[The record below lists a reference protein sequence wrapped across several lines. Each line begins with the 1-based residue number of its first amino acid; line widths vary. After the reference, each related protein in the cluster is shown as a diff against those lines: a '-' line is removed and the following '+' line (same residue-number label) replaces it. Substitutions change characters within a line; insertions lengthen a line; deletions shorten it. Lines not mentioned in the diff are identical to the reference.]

1 MMKKKRI
8 LALALA
14 ASMSLGLA
22 ACGGGGTSESPAGN
36 SETPS
41 GNTPSGSGETVELT
55 IWTYPIGKFGDYDT
69 MQALIDE
76 YTAAN
81 PGVSIKFELLDYTN
95 GDTQV
100 TSAITSGTAPDI
112 IMEGPERLVTNWGAN
127 NLMVDLSDLWTEEA
141 TADIAATSEAVVNAC
156 QLDGKYYEYPL
167 CMTTHCMA
175 INYEVF
181 EQAGALQYIDEETR
195 TWTTD
200 NLVKAMEAVRD
211 SGLVA
216 VPGIVYCGGQGGD
229 QGTRALVNNLY
240 SGTYTNAAHTEYT
253 ANSPENVKALEL
265 IKSMVYN
272 GSLNANAGFQA
283 ADELQQFANGTAAVT
298 FCWNASNKAQ
308 YASQV
313 AFTPYAMAF
322 PSDDGKP
329 ELCGG
334 IWGFGI
340 FDNGDEAKIAAAK
353 DFIRYICDDPEQSKE
368 SVQLTGFFPVRAS
381 LGNVYEGTDTEAD
394 AAEFL
399 TLMPYMGDYY
409 NVIGGW
415 TEQRTNW
422 WNMLQKILTG
432 GVDAQTAADEF
443 VSASNAAIG

>member
-1 MMKKKRI
+1 
-8 LALALA
+8 
-14 ASMSLGLA
+14 
-22 ACGGGGTSESPAGN
+22 
-36 SETPS
+36 
-41 GNTPSGSGETVELT
+41 
-55 IWTYPIGKFGDYDT
+55 
-69 MQALIDE
+69 
-76 YTAAN
+76 
-81 PGVSIKFELLDYTN
+81 
-95 GDTQV
+95 
-100 TSAITSGTAPDI
+100 
-112 IMEGPERLVTNWGAN
+112 
-127 NLMVDLSDLWTEEA
+127 
-141 TADIAATSEAVVNAC
+141 
-156 QLDGKYYEYPL
+156 
-167 CMTTHCMA
+167 
-175 INYEVF
+175 
-181 EQAGALQYIDEETR
+181 
-195 TWTTD
+195 
-200 NLVKAMEAVRD
+200 MEAVRD

-216 VPGIVYCGGQGGD
+216 VPGIVYCGGQGCD

-240 SGTYTNAAHTEYT
+240 SGTYTNADHTEYT

-265 IKSMVYN
+265 IKSMVDN

>member
-8 LALALA
+8 LALMLA

-36 SETPS
+36 TDTPS

-200 NLVKAMEAVRD
+200 NFVKAMEAVRD

-240 SGTYTNAAHTEYT
+240 SGTYTNADHTEYT

-265 IKSMVYN
+265 IKSMVDN

-340 FDNGDEAKIAAAK
+340 FDNGDEAKIEAAK
-353 DFIRYICDDPEQSKE
+353 DFIRYICDDPEQAKE

-381 LGNVYEGTDTEAD
+381 LGNVYEGTETEAD

>member
-41 GNTPSGSGETVELT
+41 CNTPSGSGETVELT

-200 NLVKAMEAVRD
+200 NFVKAMEAVRD

-240 SGTYTNAAHTEYT
+240 SGTYTNADHTEYT

-265 IKSMVYN
+265 IKSMVDN